1 MYDEATDVINLID
14 FGAARDYPVQFV
26 DNYLKMVSLIDDV
39 LNSSFS
45 VCSLSQIVPHRTNS
59 CVSEQGGIYIYPGHN
74 SLQMVQSSK
83 HQNMNGITLIMLS
96 AQVTSSHPST
106 HFGHNQNVDHALNCK
121 VEFVNLEDDATS
133 PTSHCAGL

>member
-45 VCSLSQIVPHRTNS
+45 VCSLSQIVPHRMNS
-59 CVSEQGGIYIYPGHN
+59 PCLRTGRD
-74 SLQMVQSSK
+74 
-83 HQNMNGITLIMLS
+83 LIS
-96 AQVTSSHPST
+96 IQVTIHSKWY
-106 HFGHNQNVDHALNCK
+106 K
-121 VEFVNLEDDATS
+121 VPNTKI
-133 PTSHCAGL
+133 

>member
-59 CVSEQGGIYIYPGHN
+59 LCLRTERD
-74 SLQMVQSSK
+74 L
-83 HQNMNGITLIMLS
+83 LS
-96 AQVTSSHPST
+96 IQVTIHSK
-106 HFGHNQNVDHALNCK
+106 LYK
-121 VEFVNLEDDATS
+121 VPNTKI
-133 PTSHCAGL
+133 